1 MRPNYPF
8 NCWYVAAMSDEV
20 GGQLL
25 GRTLLD
31 TEVVM
36 YRRSSGEVVAME
48 DRCVHRAY
56 PLSAGRLDGDRVV
69 CGYHGFVYDP
79 DGTCVDVPSQENVPQ
94 GACVRTFP
102 VHEQTPF
109 VWIWLG
115 APGAADLRT
124 PPRTPWFESPEW
136 ASTGET
142 LRVEANYMLLHE
154 HYLDLTSVF
163 VMHPEVVPPG
173 IEALPQL
180 DEVEVSE
187 MSVGYSR
194 LMPPLRLAD
203 WEAEATGLPRDTEC
217 VRREDGTFVSP
228 ALHVQ
233 RYTIEPEGHPVFAT
247 ARVQGFTPESPTST
261 HVFLQ
266 IVRNYATDRAV
277 VADHLRAMFHQWA
290 GRDIP
295 VLETI
300 QCRLD
305 GEDGLRRDINVK
317 ADRAAVRARRVAE
330 AMVEEEA
337 DRQLVSRA
345 TGTRPRPH
353 HRCS

>member
-8 NCWYVAAMSDEV
+8 NCWYVAALSDEV
-20 GGQLL
+20 GHELVA
-25 GRTLLD
+25 RRLLD
-31 TEVVM
+31 VAVVM
-36 YRRSSGEVVAME
+36 YRRGDGEVVAME

-56 PLSAGRLDGDRVV
+56 PLSAGRLDGDRLI

-94 GACVRTFP
+94 GACVRTFA
-102 VHEQTPF
+102 VHEQSPF

-115 APGAADLRT
+115 EPGASALRL
-124 PPRTPWFESPEW
+124 PPRTPWFDDPAW
-136 ASTGET
+136 ANTGEM
-142 LRVEANYMLLHE
+142 LRAEANYMLLHE

-194 LMPPLRLAD
+194 LLPPARLAD

-217 VRREDGTFVSP
+217 VRREEGTFVSP

-233 RYTIEPEGHPVFAT
+233 RYTIEPAGHPVFET
-247 ARVQGFTPESPTST
+247 LRVQGFTPESGTAT
-261 HVFLQ
+261 HVFLAL
-266 IVRNYATDRAV
+266 VRNYATDRSV
-277 VADHLRAMFHQWA
+277 VADHLRTMFHDWA

-295 VLETI
+295 VLEAV
-300 QCRLD
+300 QRRLD
-305 GEDGLRRDINVK
+305 EEVQTRRDINVK
-317 ADRAAVRARRVAE
+317 ADRAAVRARRVAQ

-337 DRQLVSRA
+337 GRTKAGLR
-345 TGTRPRPH
+345 
-353 HRCS
+353 